1 MTIQPRYAV
10 PLVLLSAVT
19 GSFFLARGHR
29 ALRSGIALALRIVAA
44 APLVASGTLHL
55 IMPQA
60 FVALLPAPFPQQAWI
75 IIATGIPEL
84 AGAVG
89 LFFPATRRAASLSLA
104 VLMIAIFPA
113 NVYIAGQN
121 VHGLAMPGVP
131 IRTAMQAA
139 YILLLLIAGWGVPQ
153 RGSARQRALPS

>member
-10 PLVLLSAVT
+10 PLVVLSAVT
-19 GSFFLARGHR
+19 CSFFLTRSHR
-29 ALRSGIALALRIVAA
+29 SLRSGTALALRILAA
-44 APLVASGTLHL
+44 APLIGSGILHL
-55 IMPQA
+55 ITPQA
-60 FVALLPAPFPQQAWI
+60 FVALLPPPFPQQAWI

-113 NVYIAGQN
+113 NVYVAGHTI
-121 VHGLAMPGVP
+121 HGLAMPGVP
-131 IRTAMQAA
+131 VRTAMQAA
-139 YILLLLIAGWGVPQ
+139 YILLLLIAGWGVPK
-153 RGSARQRALPS
+153 RELVR